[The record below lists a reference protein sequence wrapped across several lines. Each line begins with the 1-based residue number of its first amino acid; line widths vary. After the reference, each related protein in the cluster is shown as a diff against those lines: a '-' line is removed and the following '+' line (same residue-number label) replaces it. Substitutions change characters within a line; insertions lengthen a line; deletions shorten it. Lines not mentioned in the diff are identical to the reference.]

1 MGAEGVTG
9 ADGEG
14 KDDVSTAGNF
24 ATVVSSTTIIL
35 EVMGTSG
42 RETTGARW
50 GRPTGTENEVSDARA
65 QRFLDRATAGTTTIG
80 E

>member
-1 MGAEGVTG
+1 MADGVRGTY
-9 ADGEG
+9 GEG
-14 KDDVSTAGNF
+14 KDDLTTAGDL

-35 EVMGTSG
+35 GVMGTRG
-42 RETTGARW
+42 RGTTGARW
-50 GRPTGTENEVSDARA
+50 GRPKGTENEVSDARA